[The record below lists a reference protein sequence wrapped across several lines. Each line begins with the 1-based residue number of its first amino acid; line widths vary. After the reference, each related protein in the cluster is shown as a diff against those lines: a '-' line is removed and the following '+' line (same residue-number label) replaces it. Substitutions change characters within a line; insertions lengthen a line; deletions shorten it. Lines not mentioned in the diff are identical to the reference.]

1 MNILEMTDKELYE
14 TGLAELKAQLG
25 SVYTERFLQQFKP
38 RSYDYTAERHKLL
51 ANQPD
56 IDIIVDRIRKKET
69 AREAEERVK
78 AERVAAWRKGSL
90 ELTDLEIC
98 ELGAKI
104 LADKLH
110 VYGSIGFFKHHFKHL
125 NDPQPVDQPPVPD
138 NNPNVIP
145 PKRIPAA
152 ETQD

>member
-14 TGLAELKAQLG
+14 AGLAELTTQLG
-25 SVYTERFLQQFKP
+25 TDYTERFLQQLKP
-38 RSYDYTAERHKLL
+38 RSYDYTAERHKLQ

-56 IDIIVDRIRKKET
+56 IDTIVNHIQEKE
-69 AREAEERVK
+69 ASREAEECIKSARID
-78 AERVAAWRKGSL
+78 AWREGLL

-110 VYGSIGFFKHHFKHL
+110 VYGSIGFFKHHFKHF
-125 NDPQPVDQPPVPD
+125 NDAQPIDLPRQPVRD
-138 NNPNVIP
+138 NRMNTP
-145 PKRIPAA
+145 R
-152 ETQD
+152 

>member
-14 TGLAELKAQLG
+14 AGLAELTVQLG
-25 SVYTERFLQQFKP
+25 TDYTERFLQQLKP

-56 IDIIVDRIRKKET
+56 IDTIVNHIQEKEASREVEECIKSERID
-69 AREAEERVK
+69 
-78 AERVAAWRKGSL
+78 AWREGLL

-98 ELGAKI
+98 ELGAKV

-110 VYGSIGFFKHHFKHL
+110 VYGAIGFFKHHFKHFKDAQPIDL
-125 NDPQPVDQPPVPD
+125 PRQPVRD
-138 NNPNVIP
+138 NRMNTPS
-145 PKRIPAA
+145 
-152 ETQD
+152 